1 MKKIISL
8 CTIISIFIPAYLS
21 IAKQDL
27 RKMIP
32 EDSILLLEFDN
43 IGEFSNEIEEGPIGE
58 FAKST
63 AWEKISQWMLDEL
76 KKDFS
81 KKSKKD
87 QDLMTDLFS
96 DWSDSFNGKFLFS
109 LSGIDQL
116 IDKKAPSFILLVET
130 DLKDADLEETIDSIK
145 KEVIS
150 SGGKFAWSREEISG
164 ENVHLISPGK
174 GNDTQIALTVFDQT
188 LGIFLG
194 GKELVEEAFLQ
205 GSGNSKADTILDNDN
220 YLDLFDEI
228 DRGKARMFIN
238 FGFLEDFFEDL
249 KTLPDVQLPE
259 NPFGINTTGLIKALG
274 MDSLEC
280 MGLQIDPTGKAFTI
294 SSGIYLNKYD
304 GLFSFIQSGGGDAI
318 TYDFI
323 SPESFTASTGRYD
336 FAKLWPTVEKLVGDL
351 SPQLLLLMN
360 AQIQA
365 FEDQAGVPFRR
376 DVLGSFGDEMVS
388 FSFLDTDSSTLDDFN
403 NANPTFYAVSLKDSK
418 LFDRTLRSLID
429 AFSSGSDLFEE
440 RVHRGVTIRKIRGM
454 EQAGISVSYA
464 VTNKWF
470 LVGMGDDT
478 YLNQIINR
486 MDGKGKSLWENRG
499 VRSALES
506 FPDGVRQIDYVN
518 FDQMMTFIQPIIMD
532 AINDETELNL
542 KSKDFPSLP
551 YFLLAWSKDVK
562 NGIIGRAELFPV
574 SSK

>member
-1 MKKIISL
+1 
-8 CTIISIFIPAYLS
+8 
-21 IAKQDL
+21 
-27 RKMIP
+27 
-32 EDSILLLEFDN
+32 
-43 IGEFSNEIEEGPIGE
+43 
-58 FAKST
+58 
-63 AWEKISQWMLDEL
+63 
-76 KKDFS
+76 
-81 KKSKKD
+81 
-87 QDLMTDLFS
+87 
-96 DWSDSFNGKFLFS
+96 
-109 LSGIDQL
+109 
-116 IDKKAPSFILLVET
+116 
-130 DLKDADLEETIDSIK
+130 
-145 KEVIS
+145 
-150 SGGKFAWSREEISG
+150 
-164 ENVHLISPGK
+164 
-174 GNDTQIALTVFDQT
+174 
-188 LGIFLG
+188 
-194 GKELVEEAFLQ
+194 
-205 GSGNSKADTILDNDN
+205 
-220 YLDLFDEI
+220 
-228 DRGKARMFIN
+228 
-238 FGFLEDFFEDL
+238 
-249 KTLPDVQLPE
+249 
-259 NPFGINTTGLIKALG
+259 
-274 MDSLEC
+274 
-280 MGLQIDPTGKAFTI
+280 
-294 SSGIYLNKYD
+294 
-304 GLFSFIQSGGGDAI
+304 
-318 TYDFI
+318 
-323 SPESFTASTGRYD
+323 
-336 FAKLWPTVEKLVGDL
+336 
-351 SPQLLLLMN
+351 MN

-418 LFDRTLRSLID
+418 LFDRSLRSLID
-429 AFSSGSDLFEE
+429 AFSSGNDLFEE
-440 RVHRGVTIRKIRGM
+440 RVHGGVTIRKIRGM

-486 MDGKGKSLWENRG
+486 MDGKGKSLWGNRG